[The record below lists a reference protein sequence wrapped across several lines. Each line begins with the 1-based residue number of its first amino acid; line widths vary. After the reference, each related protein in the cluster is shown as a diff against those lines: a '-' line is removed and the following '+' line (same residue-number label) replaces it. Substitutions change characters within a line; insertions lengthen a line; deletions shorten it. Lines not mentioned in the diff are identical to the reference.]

1 LSDVPYPG
9 VLVAKARSHTG
20 GDLEL
25 VLYPS
30 AEAGDFSLGI
40 SRLNPGRKYTHDD
53 KEVVAD
59 PEGKI
64 RISVAVDGRT
74 LVKLVPV

>member
-20 GDLEL
+20 EDLEL

-30 AEAGDFSLGI
+30 AEADDFSLGI
-40 SRLNPGRKYTHDD
+40 SRLKPGRKYIYEN

-59 PEGKI
+59 SGGQI
-64 RISVAVDGRT
+64 QISIFVDGRT
-74 LVKLVPV
+74 SVKLVPA